1 MSYLKTQSAF
11 NILFLY
17 VYVCIFTHIC
27 VYTYVC
33 MSYMYV
39 CIYIWV
45 NWKIKMLKIKAC
57 FKIGILGFSVF
68 TVYVFINQEKKGVSP
83 L

>member
-1 MSYLKTQSAF
+1 
-11 NILFLY
+11 
-17 VYVCIFTHIC
+17 
-27 VYTYVC
+27 